1 ERSIADLGEIVRST
15 LALKAFDLPAENILL
30 QEDYAE
36 ELPMVAVNG
45 EEIRQVVLNLVLNA
59 EQALLASGRGGTIK
73 VRTWAADAAA
83 FVEVS
88 DDGPGIPS
96 EAAGRIFEPFF
107 TTKPVG

>member
-1 ERSIADLGEIVRST
+1 
-15 LALKAFDLPAENILL
+15 
-30 QEDYAE
+30 
-36 ELPMVAVNG
+36 MVAVNG

-88 DDGPGIPS
+88 DDGPGIPP
-96 EAAGRIFEPFF
+96 EAAGRALFAGAEQGPAQAAL
-107 TTKPVG
+107 VVQGA